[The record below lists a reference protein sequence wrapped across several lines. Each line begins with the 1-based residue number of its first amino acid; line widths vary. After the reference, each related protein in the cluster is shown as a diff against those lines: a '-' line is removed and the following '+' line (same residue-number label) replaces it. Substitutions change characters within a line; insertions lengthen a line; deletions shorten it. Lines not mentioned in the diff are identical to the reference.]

1 MKQGVY
7 DILVDLVLTGQA
19 GFYRLAYSYLNNR
32 EDALDAVQNAVS
44 RALGH
49 YGELKSEKA
58 VKSWFYRILINEC
71 LMLLKERARSAG
83 NVDDMGEVPYE
94 EKGFEPSA
102 DLGNYLD
109 CLDTETKTIIKLRFF
124 EELSLTETAEIMDMN
139 LNTVKAKL
147 YRGLKQLKA
156 IIPEDE
162 L

>member
-1 MKQGVY
+1 MKQGIY
-7 DILVDLVLTGQA
+7 DILVDLILTGQDS
-19 GFYRLAYSYLNNR
+19 FYRLAYSYLDNR

-49 YGELKSEKA
+49 YAELRSEKA

-71 LMLLKERARSAG
+71 LIFARNRSRSPINA
-83 NVDDMGEVPYE
+83 DDAAEARYE

-124 EELSLTETAEIMDMN
+124 EELSLTETPVCQAHDKKIYN
-139 LNTVKAKL
+139 FF
-147 YRGLKQLKA
+147 
-156 IIPEDE
+156 
-162 L
+162 

>member
-1 MKQGVY
+1 MKQGIY
-7 DILVDLVLTGQA
+7 DILVDLILTGQDN
-19 GFYRLAYSYLNNR
+19 FYRLAYSYLDNR

-49 YGELKSEKA
+49 YGELRSEKA

-71 LMLLKERARSAG
+71 LILVRNRSRAPVNIEDAAEAR
-83 NVDDMGEVPYE
+83 YE

-102 DLGNYLD
+102 DLWSYLNR
-109 CLDTETKTIIKLRFF
+109 LDTESSTIIKLRYF
-124 EELSLTETAEIMDMN
+124 EELPINEIAEIMGMN

-147 YRGLKQLKA
+147 YRGLKQLKV

-162 L
+162 I